1 MHYSPSRNACYD
13 EALRAQYEATG
24 TWPEDAIKISNDL
37 FICVA
42 LNRSSNQIMVPGKNG
57 LPELTSLPLPI
68 LEILHAQAV
77 ARLAAW
83 EASERATGIEHA
95 RHHWL
100 TTPEALQ
107 DIRDALLAGVVPG
120 GIWVDAERNRVPMA
134 LTELQAL
141 WVACVERGAAIYRRR
156 LELEAQIS
164 QLDREQLE
172 QFSPSW

>member
-1 MHYSPSRNACYD
+1 MYATWKASDKRWAFSLNSSEGAQFIDDDVYAELFAAQSEGRIISVGANGMPITIAPPEVPLCVQRNN
-13 EALRAQYEATG
+13 ALTQ
-24 TWPEDAIKISNDL
+24 L
-37 FICVA
+37 
-42 LNRSSNQIMVPGKNG
+42 SSW
-57 LPELTSLPLPI
+57 
-68 LEILHAQAV
+68 EI
-77 ARLAAW
+77 
-83 EASERATGIEHA
+83 SERAAGIEHA

-141 WVACVERGAAIYRRR
+141 WTACVERGAAIYQRR